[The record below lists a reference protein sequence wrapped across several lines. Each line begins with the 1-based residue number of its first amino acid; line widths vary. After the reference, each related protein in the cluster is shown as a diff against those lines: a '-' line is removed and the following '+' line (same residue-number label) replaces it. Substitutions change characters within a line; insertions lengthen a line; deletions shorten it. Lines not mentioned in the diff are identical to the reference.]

1 MRPNFKSTAVNDHKL
16 LVAAVI
22 LGMAVNS
29 TKFKPPDL
37 SPTPE
42 ETSSMDGD
50 TGDRTTRSAVLPNN
64 RSGLN
69 LHLQE
74 RLLSCGNYT
83 ALLDDEDRMG
93 RRPSV
98 GSLSMDGGG
107 GSGSARDRESD
118 DGSYFSIKRVRI
130 SVQFVGNLLMWVC
143 VTVAESEESTE
154 SSTRIDTFTD
164 KDVCC
169 RRSGRSRRT
178 EPVHS
183 RIIQHFP
190 PAWQTTT
197 TYACIMTCIEG

>member
-1 MRPNFKSTAVNDHKL
+1 MEGETLDKTM
-16 LVAAVI
+16 AATTT
-22 LGMAVNS
+22 M
-29 TKFKPPDL
+29 
-37 SPTPE
+37 
-42 ETSSMDGD
+42 
-50 TGDRTTRSAVLPNN
+50 TRSGLPNS

-74 RLLSCGNYT
+74 RLLSCGNYG

-98 GSLSMDGGG
+98 GSLSIDGA
-107 GSGSARDRESD
+107 GSSVSARDRESD

-130 SVQFVGNLLMWVC
+130 SLCFLPEFMLMWGVC
-143 VTVAESEESTE
+143 VTVAESEEFTE

-164 KDVCC
+164 KDVC
-169 RRSGRSRRT
+169 RGRGGRSGRT
-178 EPVHS
+178 ESVPG

-197 TYACIMTCIEG
+197 TYACINDVLRRG